1 MMGNKLIF
9 TVLLTLIL
17 LWSCSSTNIKNSQ
30 IVKLPVKSDPT
41 ISFRICFKA
50 GFQYDPPG
58 KEGLAYI
65 TARMLTDGATLKN
78 SYEEIIEKL
87 YPTAASYSCQVD
99 AEMAVIYGRVHRDN
113 LSKFYELFIEAITRP
128 AFREEDLVRI
138 KSSVLNYLENTLK
151 YANDEELGKAVLY
164 TEIFAGT
171 PYGHLKEG
179 KISSV
184 RSITIED
191 VKSFYKKYYTC
202 KNVII
207 GIGGGYPPY
216 LIENLKKDLSV
227 LPPGEKISPMEIKPE
242 SINGL
247 EVTIVEKDAS
257 STAISMGYPIDILR
271 GKDEWYY
278 LALANSWFGE
288 HRNSSSHL
296 YQVIREA
303 RGLNYG
309 DYSYI
314 EYFPEGGRRQFPP
327 PNVARRKQIFEIW
340 IRPVPNEAR
349 HFALRTALRELQ
361 MLVDNGMRKKDF
373 ELTRNFLRKYIL
385 NYAPTT
391 MLKLGYA
398 IDDKFYNIPEG
409 HLKKFRKLLESMTLA
424 DVNKAVKKYLQYENM
439 KIVFVTP
446 NAEKL
451 KTALVE
457 NSPSPITYKTPKP
470 EEIIKEDKIIAKYRL
485 NIKPE
490 NVKIVKLEKL
500 FQ

>member
-1 MMGNKLIF
+1 MENKLFLIIF
-9 TVLLTLIL
+9 CGLML
-17 LWSCSSTNIKNSQ
+17 LWSCSSTNIRNSQ
-30 IVKLPVKSDPT
+30 IVKLPIRSDPT

-65 TARMLTDGATLKN
+65 TARMLTEGATLKN
-78 SYEEIIEKL
+78 SYEQIIEKL

-99 AEMAVIYGRVHRDN
+99 AEMAVIYGRVHKDN
-113 LSKFYELFIEAITRP
+113 LSQFYNLFIDAITRP
-128 AFREEDLVRI
+128 AFEEDDLRRI
-138 KSSVLNYLENTLK
+138 KSSVLNYLKNSLK
-151 YANDEELGKAVLY
+151 FANDEELGKAVLY

-179 KISSV
+179 RINSV
-184 RSITIED
+184 KSITIED
-191 VKSFYKKYYTC
+191 VKNFYKKYYTC

-207 GIGGGYPPY
+207 GVGGDFPSY

-227 LPPGEKISPMEIKPE
+227 LPTGEKIIPPEISPRPIK
-242 SINGL
+242 GL
-247 EVTIVEKDAS
+247 EVVIVEKNTS

-271 GKDEWYY
+271 GSDEWYY

-340 IRPVPNEAR
+340 IRPVPNYAR
-349 HFALRTALRELQ
+349 HFVLRATLRELQ
-361 MLVDNGMRKKDF
+361 KLVDNGMTEKDF
-373 ELTRNFLRKYIL
+373 ELTRNFLKKYIL
-385 NYAPTT
+385 NYASTT

-398 IDDKFYNIPEG
+398 IDDKFYNISEG
-409 HLKKFRKLLESMTLA
+409 HLKKFRKLLESMTIE
-424 DVNKAVKKYLQYENM
+424 DVNKAVRKYLQYKNM

-451 KTALVE
+451 KKELVE
-457 NSPSPITYKTPKP
+457 NSPSPISYKTPKP
-470 EEIIKEDKIIAKYRL
+470 DEIIKEDKVIANYNL
-485 NIKPE
+485 DIKPE
-490 NVKIVKLEKL
+490 NVKITKLEEL